1 MNRNFATYGAFLVLF
16 VVRVYSVFYIEL
28 NFSEKLCGFIFFAK
42 YMSRNSANIK

>member
-28 NFSEKLCGFIFFAK
+28 NFSEKLCGFIFLQ
-42 YMSRNSANIK
+42 NTCPVIVLI